1 MLETIV
7 LDDIR
12 TDGGTQPRE
21 YLNELVLSEYAEAMT
36 AGTEFPP
43 VVIFF
48 DGSHYWLADGF
59 HRLFA
64 AKKCGVQDIAADVR
78 QGTRRDARLYA
89 AGANATHGLRRTNV
103 DKRRAALTLLQDEEW
118 QRWSNREIAR
128 QCGVTHT
135 FVAKLRRE
143 LLEVP
148 APAAL
153 DAAAARIESTSST
166 EPQQPLARDLPN
178 THVSGTDD
186 TFFDAPASQQR
197 DDWFDQFAPSESA
210 STMDRLAFE
219 HTDFAAAPSIEEPL
233 MQSLVEMPA
242 EVVAGSPATPPTP
255 NASATSERK
264 AKLSIAA
271 LASTSQQA
279 PAEWVT
285 EMMVYWLL
293 DLAAQ
298 YEGMTPDLVR
308 QAADKI
314 ASQYEQA
321 CRESHHPSA
330 PLGEGETR
338 EGT

>member
-1 MLETIV
+1 MLETV
-7 LDDIR
+7 LLDDIR

-21 YLNELVLSEYAEAMT
+21 YLNELVLSEYAESMT
-36 AGTEFPP
+36 GGTAFPP

-64 AKKCGVQDIAADVR
+64 AKKCGARDIAADVR
-78 QGTRRDARLYA
+78 QGTRREARLYA
-89 AGANATHGLRRTNV
+89 VGANATHGLRRTNA

-143 LLEVP
+143 LLDEP
-148 APAAL
+148 SPAAT
-153 DAAAARIESTSST
+153 DTPAAPTQLTSAT
-166 EPQQPLARDLPN
+166 GPRQPSAVDLPD
-178 THVSGTDD
+178 TERTGTSD
-186 TFFDAPASQQR
+186 TFFDAPASRQR
-197 DDWFDQFAPSESA
+197 DDLFDQLAPSEPV
-210 STMDRLAFE
+210 STMDRLALE
-219 HTDFAAAPSIEEPL
+219 HREFQDEAPVAEPL
-233 MQSLVEMPA
+233 TAPWAHVPA
-242 EVVAGSPATPPTP
+242 RMPATPLAPDAGATP
-255 NASATSERK
+255 EHEAMRTSETK
-264 AKLSIAA
+264 VTIEAM
-271 LASTSQQA
+271 ASSSQQG

-308 QAADKI
+308 QAAGKLGE
-314 ASQYEQA
+314 QYEQA
-321 CRESHHPSA
+321 CREIAPSA
-330 PLGEGETR
+330 
-338 EGT
+338 

>member
-1 MLETIV
+1 MLETVI

-21 YLNELVLSEYAEAMT
+21 YLNELVLSEYAESMT
-36 AGTEFPP
+36 GGTVFPP

-59 HRLFA
+59 HRFFA
-64 AKKCGVQDIAADVR
+64 AKKCGTRDLVADVQ

-89 AGANATHGLRRTNV
+89 VGANATHGLRRTNA

-143 LLEVP
+143 LLEAPPP
-148 APAAL
+148 ATANTTAAHT
-153 DAAAARIESTSST
+153 ESASATPPWRPS
-166 EPQQPLARDLPN
+166 AVDLPD
-178 THVSGTDD
+178 TAFTGTDD
-186 TFFDAPASQQR
+186 AFFDAPASRQR
-197 DDWFDQFAPSESA
+197 HDLFDQLAPSEPI

-219 HTDFAAAPSIEEPL
+219 HTACIAEAPVLEPL
-233 MQSLVEMPA
+233 IEPPA
-242 EVVAGSPATPPTP
+242 EVPAHLTAGTPAAPPTP
-255 NASATSERK
+255 DAGAAPGCE
-264 AKLSIAA
+264 AKLTIEAM
-271 LASTSQQA
+271 ASTSQQA
-279 PAEWVT
+279 PAEWIT

-308 QAADKI
+308 QAAEKLG
-314 ASQYEQA
+314 AQYEQA
-321 CRESHHPSA
+321 CREITPSA
-330 PLGEGETR
+330 
-338 EGT
+338 